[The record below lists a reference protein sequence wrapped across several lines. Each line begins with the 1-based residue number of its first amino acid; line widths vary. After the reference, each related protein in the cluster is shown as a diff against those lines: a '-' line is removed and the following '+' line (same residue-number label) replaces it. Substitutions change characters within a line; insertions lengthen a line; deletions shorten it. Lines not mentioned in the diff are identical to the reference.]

1 MSGTSGDLPIVQ
13 LLFPMGGLGTRF
25 ADTGIKTPK
34 PLIEVDGVPMILK
47 AIKSFERLEGRVDL
61 RPIFIVR
68 EEHEKEFGLKTKLAA
83 VVPKAKF
90 AMLDRNTAGAVETCL
105 VAESEIDVNFPII
118 VMDCDL
124 CFKSSA
130 YEAPLETMTKD
141 GVDGLLLFFESK
153 NNRYSYCELNEDGRT
168 VKRTAEKQV
177 ISNCALIGA
186 YGFGTGKAF
195 LEAGK
200 RLVARA
206 LDPASGFKE
215 YYVSLLFNFVLEAGG
230 KVVAAPMDEF
240 HSFGTPEELECY
252 KKGERSYRLE

>member
-1 MSGTSGDLPIVQ
+1 MSGDLPIVQ

-25 ADTGIKTPK
+25 ADQGIKTPK
-34 PLIEVDGVPMILK
+34 PLIEVDGMPMIMK

-68 EEHEKEFGLKTKLAA
+68 TEHEKEFGLKTKLAA

-105 VAESEIDVNFPII
+105 VAESEIDPNFPII

-124 CFKSSA
+124 CFKSQA
-130 YEAPLETMTKD
+130 YEAQLETMAKE
-141 GVDGLLLFFESK
+141 GVDGLLLYFESK
-153 NNRYSYCELNEDGRT
+153 NNRYSYCELNEDGKT

-177 ISNCALIGA
+177 ISSCALIGA

-195 LEAGK
+195 VEAAK

-230 KVVAAPMDEF
+230 KVVAVPMDEF

-252 KKGERSYRLE
+252 NKGERSYRIE